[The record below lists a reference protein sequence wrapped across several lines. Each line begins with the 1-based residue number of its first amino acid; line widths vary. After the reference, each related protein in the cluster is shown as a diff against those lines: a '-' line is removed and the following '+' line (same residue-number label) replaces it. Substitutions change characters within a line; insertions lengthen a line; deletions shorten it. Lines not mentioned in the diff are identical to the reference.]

1 MWRARGCR
9 PGRKHPLLIKAG
21 TRIWRRVPFHR
32 SDTKSGR
39 KQGGREVNSLNGMI
53 PTALV
58 FLLVF
63 LVMGVMILWG
73 VSLLDLPG

>member
-1 MWRARGCR
+1 
-9 PGRKHPLLIKAG
+9 
-21 TRIWRRVPFHR
+21 VSSF
-32 SDTKSGR
+32 SG
-39 KQGGREVNSLNGMI
+39 LI

>member
-1 MWRARGCR
+1 MN
-9 PGRKHPLLIKAG
+9 
-21 TRIWRRVPFHR
+21 V
-32 SDTKSGR
+32 
-39 KQGGREVNSLNGMI
+39 LNGMI
-53 PTALV
+53 PTALL

>member
-1 MWRARGCR
+1 M
-9 PGRKHPLLIKAG
+9 
-21 TRIWRRVPFHR
+21 
-32 SDTKSGR
+32 
-39 KQGGREVNSLNGMI
+39 NSLNGTI
-53 PTALV
+53 PTALL